1 MREDIV
7 PPDTTQENKDAAA
20 LTRYQRLRACTHRWH
35 ALAVEMGYDGVE
47 PALLALQTLTRNQRK
62 RSVRCVHGVSE
73 LNVCTKCD

>member
-1 MREDIV
+1 MREDFV
-7 PPDTTQENKDAAA
+7 PPNTTEENKQAAA
-20 LTRYQRLRACTHRWH
+20 IFRYQRLKACTSHWH

-62 RSVRCVHGVSE
+62 RTVRCVHGVSE